1 MPATSTIDEDV
12 AELSSVRDLVRYGVT
27 LFTRHGIV
35 LGHGT
40 DRMVDE
46 AVFLVLTALELPHD
60 ELAPWLE
67 CRLTHAERA
76 RIGALYEARV
86 VTRKPAPYLV
96 NAAYIQGQ
104 RFYVDERVIVPRSY
118 IGELLAD
125 GLAPVVADPNGVVRV
140 LDMCTGSGCL
150 AILAAQAFPNA
161 TVDAVDLSVEALAV
175 AARNIH
181 DYDLGRRIRLV
192 RGDLFDALASP
203 GTGSVKGEGAD
214 GEAPRYD
221 VILANPPYV
230 ADAEVAA
237 FDAEYRSEPVLAH
250 AGGPDGLILVRRI
263 VDTAGRFLTPD
274 GVLVL
279 EIGTGAAAFEASYPN
294 LEVTWLATE
303 TSEAE
308 VLTVTAQA
316 LAGPVK
322 PAVGAK
328 AAKAAAAA
336 DGAAAPAKPART
348 RAKKTA
354 DSADV

>member
-125 GLAPVVADPNGVVRV
+125 RLATVVADPNGVVRV

-192 RGDLFDALASP
+192 RGDLFDALGSP
-203 GTGSVKGEGAD
+203 GAGAGT

-237 FDAEYRSEPVLAH
+237 FDAEYRAEPVLAH
-250 AGGPDGLILVRRI
+250 AGGPDGLALVRRI
-263 VDTAGRFLTPD
+263 VDVAGRFLTPD

-279 EIGTGAAAFEASYPN
+279 EIGTGASAFEASYPN

-308 VLTVTAQA
+308 VLAVTAQA

-322 PAVGAK
+322 PTVSAK

-336 DGAAAPAKPART
+336 DGAAPPAKPART

-354 DSADV
+354 GAADV